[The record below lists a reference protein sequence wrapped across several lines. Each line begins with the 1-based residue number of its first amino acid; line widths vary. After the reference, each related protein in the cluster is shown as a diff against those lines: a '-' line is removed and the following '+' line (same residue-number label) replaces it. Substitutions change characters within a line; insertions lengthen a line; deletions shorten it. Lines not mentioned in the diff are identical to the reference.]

1 MSDAALLRLLTVLL
15 LLVCGCL
22 LLLDAQR
29 QRELALVRKEVDN
42 LHGRMN
48 AAGLLSTIP
57 EPRNASILGRLLQA
71 ISNDQL
77 STIAREE
84 AR

>member
-29 QRELALVRKEVDN
+29 QRELALVRREVDN

-48 AAGLLSTIP
+48 AAGLLATIP